1 MAEQEIQRRAVHI
14 LSADVAR
21 KIAAGEVVDRPAALV
36 RELVDNAID
45 AEARTIEVQLE
56 GGGARRT
63 EVIDDGIGMT
73 REDLALCWLP
83 HATSKV
89 ESLEDLLAAE
99 TLGFRGEA
107 LAAITA
113 VARVEILTSTDG
125 REAWQLAVG
134 PGGFDRAA
142 ETAERYIQQAR
153 RVRGTTVR
161 VLGLFDTV
169 PARKKFL
176 KRDGAEALLC
186 RQVFIDKAMAF
197 PDRTFRLVQ
206 EGDLKLFLPPVASYR
221 ERFIQTQCT
230 EEEKPFVYE
239 VFARGEGFSVSM
251 VIGGPEL
258 YRRDRRQQFI
268 FANGRRIQD
277 FGLLQALEYG
287 LQGAFPNR
295 THPLGALF
303 ITIDPALADFNIHPA
318 KREVRFKD
326 PGAIHGT
333 ISKSLR
339 QFMHNLLVRGSS
351 LAYSGQDLEKAASA
365 SSFDSA
371 DGFASEASSAAADG
385 FATGLGDGDRIQP
398 ELGGSGFSRAATGA
412 SSVAEATGTSRA
424 AATGAASESRDNYG
438 SLNFP
443 AKPLESSRL
452 AMEALLESPPA
463 YRELPRQA
471 GAAGA
476 KLIQAAEPARAAEPA
491 PSQGAVFLGRLF
503 GLFLI
508 AESKERLYIID
519 QHAAHERILY
529 NRLSVHPVPQQ
540 ELLIPIVFETDSE
553 STDRFL
559 KAHQKKLAELGIVL
573 ETETAGQWN
582 ITALPAG
589 WKKGDQ
595 ETVQDILALEQAG
608 EAFTDR
614 WLATM
619 ACHMAIKDGDYVDD
633 ITAQALIDA
642 ALDLP
647 VPRCPH
653 GRPIW
658 TIIDREDLLKAVR
671 RIE

>member
-1 MAEQEIQRRAVHI
+1 MTEQETQRRAVHI

-45 AEARTIEVQLE
+45 AGARTIEVQLE

-125 REAWQLAVG
+125 REALQLSVG
-134 PGGFDRAA
+134 PGGFDRAT
-142 ETAERYIQQAR
+142 ETVERYIQQAR

-161 VLGLFDTV
+161 VLGLFDAV

-197 PDRTFRLVQ
+197 PNRTFRLVQ
-206 EGDLKLFLPPVASYR
+206 EGNLKLFLPPVASYR

-239 VFARGEGFSVSM
+239 VFAKGEGFSVSM

-258 YRRDRRQQFI
+258 YRRDRRQQFV

-287 LQGAFPNR
+287 LQGAFPNG

-333 ISKSLR
+333 ISKNLR
-339 QFMHNLLVRGSS
+339 QFMHNLLVRTSS
-351 LAYSGQDLEKAASA
+351 LAYSDQDLEKAESDN
-365 SSFDSA
+365 SF
-371 DGFASEASSAAADG
+371 GSAAADD
-385 FATGLGDGDRIQP
+385 FATGLGGSTHIQP
-398 ELGGSGFSRAATGA
+398 ELGGSGFSG
-412 SSVAEATGTSRA
+412 A
-424 AATGAASESRDNYG
+424 AASGSQNSSS
-438 SLNFP
+438 SLNFL

-471 GAAGA
+471 DAQPGELVRGADMVH
-476 KLIQAAEPARAAEPA
+476 AAASA
-491 PSQGAVFLGRLF
+491 SKQGALFVGRLF

-508 AESKERLYIID
+508 AESKGRLYIID

-529 NRLSVHPVPQQ
+529 NRLSTHPVPQQ
-540 ELLIPIVFETDSE
+540 ELLIPIVFETDAE

-559 KAHQKKLAELGIVL
+559 TAHQKQLAQLGIVL
-573 ETETAGQWN
+573 ETETAGQWS

-608 EAFTDR
+608 ETFSDR

-642 ALDLP
+642 ALELP

-658 TIIDREDLLKAVR
+658 TVIDREELLKAVR

>member
-1 MAEQEIQRRAVHI
+1 MAEQETQRRAVHI

-45 AEARTIEVQLE
+45 AGARTIEVQLE

-113 VARVEILTSTDG
+113 VARVEILTSIDG
-125 REAWQLAVG
+125 REAWQLSVG
-134 PGGFDRAA
+134 PGGFERAA
-142 ETAERYIQQAR
+142 EAAERYIQQAR

-161 VLGLFDTV
+161 VLGLFDAV

-206 EGDLKLFLPPVASYR
+206 EGDLKLFFPPVASYR

-239 VFARGEGFSVSM
+239 VFAKGEGFSVSM

-258 YRRDRRQQFI
+258 YRRDRRQQFV

-287 LQGAFPNR
+287 LQGAFPNG

-339 QFMHNLLVRGSS
+339 QFMHNLLVRGSN
-351 LAYSGQDLEKAASA
+351 LAYSGQDLASDESNNNL
-365 SSFDSA
+365 SST
-371 DGFASEASSAAADG
+371 AADG
-385 FATGLGDGDRIQP
+385 FAA
-398 ELGGSGFSRAATGA
+398 GS
-412 SSVAEATGTSRA
+412 SSAAEATGTSHAAAARA
-424 AATGAASESRDNYG
+424 ASGSRDSVG

-463 YRELPRQA
+463 YRELPRQTGTA
-471 GAAGA
+471 SAE
-476 KLIQAAEPARAAEPA
+476 LIQLAEPVRAADTANAADLARAAGPTLK
-491 PSQGAVFLGRLF
+491 QGALFVGRLF

-508 AESKERLYIID
+508 AESKGRLYIID

-529 NRLSVHPVPQQ
+529 NHLSAHPVPQQ
-540 ELLIPIVFETDSE
+540 ELLIPIVFETDAE

-559 KAHQKKLAELGIVL
+559 TAHQKQLAQLGIVL

-658 TIIDREDLLKAVR
+658 TVIDREDLLKAVR

>member
-1 MAEQEIQRRAVHI
+1 MADQAIQRRAVHI

-63 EVIDDGIGMT
+63 EVIDDGIGMS

-89 ESLEDLLAAE
+89 ESMEDLLGAT

-113 VARVEILTSTDG
+113 VARVEILTSADG
-125 REAWQLAVG
+125 REAWQLSVG

-161 VLGLFDTV
+161 VLGLFDAI

-176 KRDGAEALLC
+176 KRDGAEGLLC

-197 PDRTFRLVQ
+197 PDRTFRLLQ
-206 EGDLKLFLPPVASYR
+206 EGELKLFFPPVASYR

-230 EEEKPFVYE
+230 EEEQHFVYE
-239 VFARGEGFSVSM
+239 VFAKGEGFSVSM
-251 VIGGPEL
+251 VVGGPEL
-258 YRRDRRQQFI
+258 YRRDRRQQFV

-287 LQGAFPNR
+287 LQGAFPNG

-303 ITIDPALADFNIHPA
+303 ITIDPSLADFNIHPA

-326 PGAIHGT
+326 PASIHGT
-333 ISKSLR
+333 ISRSLR

-351 LAYSGQDLEKAASA
+351 LAYDDQNQEEADSGNNGDNT
-365 SSFDSA
+365 D
-371 DGFASEASSAAADG
+371 
-385 FATGLGDGDRIQP
+385 ATGFTVKTAGGSQLQP
-398 ELGGSGFSRAATGA
+398 KLGGAGFSGGIT
-412 SSVAEATGTSRA
+412 A
-424 AATGAASESRDNYG
+424 AATGVEGRRAPLS
-438 SLNFP
+438 FP
-443 AKPLESSRL
+443 TKPLESSRL
-452 AMEALLESPPA
+452 AMEALLESPPD
-463 YRELPRQA
+463 YRARPRPTGLTTDGQA
-471 GAAGA
+471 QRTPHNDAQGTAAA
-476 KLIQAAEPARAAEPA
+476 ALTQAAEPAPK
-491 PSQGAVFLGRLF
+491 QGAVFIGRLF
-503 GLFLI
+503 GLFLL
-508 AESKERLYIID
+508 AERSEALYIID

-529 NRLSVHPVPQQ
+529 EQLSAHSIPKQ
-540 ELLIPIVFETDSE
+540 ELLIPLVFETDSE

-559 KAHQKKLAELGIVL
+559 RAHQKQLAELGIVL
-573 ETETAGQWN
+573 EAEAAGHWS
-582 ITALPAG
+582 ISTLPAG
-589 WKKGDQ
+589 WKRGDR
-595 ETVQDILALEQAG
+595 ETIQDILELEKAG
-608 EAFTDR
+608 EGFAER

-633 ITAQALIDA
+633 VTAQALIEA
-642 ALDLP
+642 ALELP

-653 GRPIW
+653 GRPMW
-658 TIIDREDLLKAVR
+658 TILAREDLLKAVR